1 MFLERMKHIDIKCH
15 FIHDSVNLGDIIVKR
30 IGTGIIHLID

>member
-1 MFLERMKHIDIKCH
+1 MFLERMKHIDINCH

-30 IGTGIIHLID
+30 IGTGIIHLIH